1 MHKYRDASQR
11 LTIEFFDIEA
21 DLYPR
26 ITQFVVN
33 QFQLQPVGEPVTGV
47 EERFQDFQHLRKV
60 IGLEWDFWSGYCVVA
75 KTKSAEK
82 LVRKIA
88 ALIEARFQR

>member
-11 LTIEFFDIEA
+11 LTIAFFDIEA
-21 DLYPR
+21 DLYQQ
-26 ITQFVVN
+26 ITQIVVN
-33 QFQLQPVGEPVTGV
+33 QFQLQPVGELVTGE

-82 LVRKIA
+82 LVRKM
-88 ALIEARFQR
+88 LR